1 MPLIRPSTE
10 ADVPAIAAIYAHH
23 VLHGTGTF
31 EIDPPSAAEHQPT
44 TQLDA
49 VPQRR
54 HPGNRL

>member
-31 EIDPPSAAEHQPT
+31 EIDPPSAA
-44 TQLDA
+44 DMA
-49 VPQRR
+49 QRR
-54 HPGNRL
+54 AEVLGRGLPWLD